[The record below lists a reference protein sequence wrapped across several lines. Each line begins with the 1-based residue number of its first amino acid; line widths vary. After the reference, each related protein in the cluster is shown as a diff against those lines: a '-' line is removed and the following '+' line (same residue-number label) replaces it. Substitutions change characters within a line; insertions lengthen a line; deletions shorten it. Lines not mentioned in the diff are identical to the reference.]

1 MYTTVDMRELQDRLD
16 NITTK
21 VAEEKVAT
29 VTPEVA
35 PESQE
40 IEVSNGD
47 AELSELK
54 DMLGRSGVMGFN
66 S

>member
-40 IEVSNGD
+40 IEVSNGPD
-47 AELSELK
+47 FPCTIKKLNTK
-54 DMLGRSGVMGFN
+54 N
-66 S
+66 SPPSNDL